1 MTADRRRTPV
11 SAAGRALRGSLAA
24 TTLGVVLAGIPWAA
38 WHWVGWPL
46 PSRVPSWAEVQA
58 VLSQPA
64 STALLVDVLTCAGW
78 LLWMAFAVEVA
89 RSTVDA
95 ARAVLSAR
103 AAVPAQHGAFSPLP
117 IDWSA
122 GPLRAAAAALVGVL
136 LLALL
141 GGRTGPAQR
150 ASAADQAPTT
160 PIAATPAATATPT
173 ATAGAAPAWA
183 DGGRPVAFTGP
194 TRETRGTAALVR
206 RAPDAPARRSAVVV
220 RAASRR
226 VHDSLWRI
234 ADRELG
240 DGARW
245 PELFTLNK
253 GRVQADGQR
262 LATPNLIYPGWRLL
276 LPAEAHAGPGPVGQR
291 RGGDQ
296 HPGNL
301 PPRSPSVPTTPQ
313 PAPSSTA
320 PADTQAPDPTTTPNP
335 TAATDPST
343 APEPTANPP
352 DSAPATASPPPAG
365 ASAPAGGASSPA
377 AGPETSAGPPP
388 APGVGLP
395 VRRPGIELPGGG
407 YVGLSLAGLLA
418 AALVSLGAWRRRHR
432 GGSPELAEPGF
443 PPVIRALRL
452 AHADAVLPDP
462 DLSDHVA
469 AAQPHHRERS
479 ASPAG
484 ASVPRIRARGSVG
497 FTSDTPGSDGGAD
510 GLEPAGD
517 DDRRGAT
524 VDLAG
529 TRGLGLNGPGAADA
543 ARALLVDLLAR
554 RHEPDAAPIEIL
566 VPADTLAVVLPGA
579 AGVSRP
585 SRLRATTDLD
595 TALDVAEVELLTRA
609 RLSADQRARL
619 GTLVLL
625 VTPHPHAQ
633 QRLQAILDN
642 GSTLGV
648 IGILLGQWRPGAT
661 VRIRPDGT
669 VAAASPGLADV
680 LTGARLFTVPPTHAD
695 TLIGLLTAADPA
707 AADRENG
714 NRTSADST
722 EPETV
727 EPDVSDRDM
736 VSSPGAEHADGGPVS
751 GGKVR
756 GPAKR
761 SAPDGHDPD
770 RPDPDGSGSD
780 PPAHGGAIADG
791 ATATGSPRADGD
803 LRARPG
809 GAVRTAP
816 DHLPRPAPLHLA
828 VLGRLHLHDTTI
840 DTGANAGAGI
850 ASERGDLIGAMAP
863 RQREVLVYLA
873 LHRDGARREALAA
886 ALWPEAPAERPYNSL
901 HATLSQMRRAL
912 AKATGGAVRELIV
925 HSDGHYRLDPA
936 LLDVDLWRLR
946 DTLTATHNAGSTRNA
961 GPDRIA
967 ALRRIPRLYGA
978 DLAPDTDADWLT
990 GPREALRRD
999 VLDAIATLVQLDG
1012 DDPQEVLTWLEHSRT
1027 LDPYNEALYRDIMRT
1042 QARLAQH
1049 GSISRTMAVLKSALL
1064 DIDRQPDPETQQLAD
1079 RLANPHPGP
1088 DIGRRRELEST
1099 RRRC

>member
-1 MTADRRRTPV
+1 MTADRRQTPV

-24 TTLGVVLAGIPWAA
+24 TALGVVLAGIPWAA

-64 STALLVDVLTCAGW
+64 STGLLVDVLTCAGW

-103 AAVPAQHGAFSPLP
+103 AASTVPAQHGAFSPLP

-122 GPLRAAAAALVGVL
+122 GPLRAAAAALVGVV

-141 GGRTGPAQR
+141 GGRTGPPQR
-150 ASAADQAPTT
+150 ASAADQATTAPT
-160 PIAATPAATATPT
+160 ATTAAATATS
-173 ATAGAAPAWA
+173 TAGAAPAWA
-183 DGGRPVAFTGP
+183 AGGRPVAFTGP
-194 TRETRGTAALVR
+194 TGETGGAAAVVR
-206 RAPDAPARRSAVVV
+206 RAPDAPGMTSAVVV
-220 RAASRR
+220 RAASRG

-253 GRVQADGQR
+253 GRIQADGQR

-291 RGGDQ
+291 RGGDR
-296 HPGNL
+296 HPGNP
-301 PPRSPSVPTTPQ
+301 PPRGPSVPTTSQ
-313 PAPSSTA
+313 PAPSSTT
-320 PADTQAPDPTTTPNP
+320 PADTQAPDPTTT
-335 TAATDPST
+335 TDPST

-352 DSAPATASPPPAG
+352 DSAPATAFPPPTG
-365 ASAPAGGASSPA
+365 TSAPPGGASSPA
-377 AGPETSAGPPP
+377 ADSETSAGPPP

-395 VRRPGIELPGGG
+395 VGMPGIELPGGG
-407 YVGLSLAGLLA
+407 YVGLTLAGLLA
-418 AALVSLGAWRRRHR
+418 TALLSLGAWRRRHR
-432 GGSPELAEPGF
+432 GGSPELAETGL

-452 AHADAVLPDP
+452 AHADALLPDP
-462 DLSDHVA
+462 DLSDHIA
-469 AAQPHHRERS
+469 APQPHHRESS

-484 ASVPRIRARGSVG
+484 ASVPRIRARGPVG
-497 FTSDTPGSDGGAD
+497 FTSDTPGPDGGAD

-524 VDLAG
+524 VDLAD
-529 TRGLGLNGPGAADA
+529 TRGLGLIGPGAADA

-579 AGVSRP
+579 AGASRP

-625 VTPHPHAQ
+625 VTPQPHAQ

-661 VRIRPDGT
+661 VRVRPDGT
-669 VAAASPGLADV
+669 VAAASPGLAVV

-695 TLIGLLTAADPA
+695 TLIGLLAAADPA

-714 NRTSADST
+714 NHTTADST
-722 EPETV
+722 EPDSTEPDSTDRAMV
-727 EPDVSDRDM
+727 EPDVSNRGT
-736 VSSPGAEHADGGPVS
+736 VSSPRAEHADGGPVS
-751 GGKVR
+751 AGEVR
-756 GPAKR
+756 GSTKR

-780 PPAHGGAIADG
+780 PPAHGRAIADG
-791 ATATGSPRADGD
+791 TTATGGPRADGE
-803 LRARPG
+803 LRARPDG
-809 GAVRTAP
+809 DVRTVLE
-816 DHLPRPAPLHLA
+816 HLPRPAPLHLA

-840 DTGANAGAGI
+840 DTGAGAGI

-912 AKATGGAVRELIV
+912 AKATRGAVRELIV
-925 HSDGHYRLDPA
+925 HSDGHYRLDSD
-936 LLDVDLWRLR
+936 LVDVDLWRLR
-946 DTLTATHNAGSTRNA
+946 DTLTASHNAGSTRNA

-967 ALRRIPRLYGA
+967 ALRRIPSLYGA
-978 DLAPDTDADWLT
+978 DLAPDADADWLT

-999 VLDAIATLVQLDG
+999 VLDAIATLVQFDG
-1012 DDPQEVLTWLEHSRT
+1012 DDPRGVLTWLEHSRT
-1027 LDPYNEALYRDIMRT
+1027 LDPYNEAIYRDIMRT

-1064 DIDRQPDPETQQLAD
+1064 DIDRQPGPETQHLAD

-1088 DIGRRRELEST
+1088 TLGVAAS
-1099 RRRC
+1099 